1 MICSSRKI
9 KMQNVLSFHKFRWIL
24 WPLFGLLLVSQQA
37 RADLVPFG
45 AEWRY
50 LDNGLIP
57 QSGWQNPSFDD
68 SAWNS
73 GVGQFGYGDGDE
85 ATLINYGADSRNKPI
100 TSYFRHQFDL
110 TTLPSEPLR
119 LNVQRDAGIVVYLNG
134 EEIFRDNMRDG
145 FISDNTVASGPIHG
159 TGEAALQT
167 SSISPQSLLQG
178 SNTLAVEVHLASRAA
193 LDLSFDLQLTDNPVV
208 RGPYLQTSSSTGITV
223 RWRTE
228 TARDATLRYGTNPD
242 NLDSIVIDQEIK
254 RDHTVV
260 LTGLNPDT
268 RYYYSVGDSS
278 GDFTN
283 NGDQYFDTHPVT
295 GSPAAT
301 RIWVL
306 GDSGTADAKATSVRN
321 AFTQYN
327 GGTHSDVLLML
338 GDNAYESGEDVEY
351 QAAVFDMFPR
361 ILRNSV
367 VWPTLGNHDAH
378 TADSDSQSGP
388 YYDIFTLPTNG
399 ESGGVASGTEAYYS
413 FDYGNIHFVSLD
425 SHDTNRSANGAM
437 ATWLENDLAA
447 NTQEWIIAFWH
458 HPPYSK
464 GSHDSDSEWRL
475 QQMRENIVPILESH
489 GVDLVL
495 GGHSHSYER
504 SMLINGHY
512 GTSDTFSNNFIV
524 NGGDGD
530 PNGDGAYTKSTNLN
544 SGAVYTVAGNSG
556 QLSDAPLDH
565 PVMISNLIELGS
577 LVIDVEGDQ
586 LDLVFLNNEGAV
598 RDSFRIVHQSDSEP
612 PTITQ
617 EIDTDILD
625 HDRVAGSRWTRMNF
639 EPQVSGMYT
648 ISLDWAGSADIRFTL
663 FRVRE
668 GASDERIATINQ
680 NAPAEWSGTLVA
692 SERYYLGVWAAS
704 GSASVTATLEAQ
716 SQEPPS
722 PEPTPEPIE
731 TTIAEGTLDS
741 TRADAPRWVR
751 LDFTV
756 PSTGVYNIAV
766 PWTNNNAD
774 VRYRVNNANGTN
786 LSPTIRGE
794 NPGVWQGLLEA
805 NTEYFIGLWST
816 SGVTNYNATISTTP

>member
-1 MICSSRKI
+1 
-9 KMQNVLSFHKFRWIL
+9 MQPALSLNKFAWVL
-24 WPLFGLLLVSQQA
+24 WPLFGLFLTFQQA

-45 AEWRY
+45 AEWGY
-50 LDNGLIP
+50 LDNGVIP

-68 SAWNS
+68 SAWPRGN
-73 GVGQFGYGDGDE
+73 GQFGYGDGDE
-85 ATLINYGADSRNKPI
+85 VTLISYGADSRIKPI
-100 TSYFRHQFDL
+100 TTYFRHQFDI
-110 TTLPSEPLR
+110 TALPSDPLR
-119 LNVQRDAGIVVYLNG
+119 LNLQRDAGVVVYING
-134 EEIFRDNMRDG
+134 EEVFRDNMPDG
-145 FISDNTVASGPIHG
+145 VINHNTVASTPIHG
-159 TGEAALQT
+159 PGESALQT
-167 SSISPQSLLQG
+167 TSISPQFLLLG
-178 SNTLAVEVHLASRAA
+178 SNTLAIEVHLANRAA
-193 LDLSFDLQLTDNPVV
+193 VDLSFDLRLTDNPIV
-208 RGPYLQTSSSTGITV
+208 RGPYLQQSSSSGITI

-228 TARDATLRYGTNPD
+228 TARDATLRYGTDPE
-242 NLDSIVIDQEIK
+242 NLNRVFIDQAIST
-254 RDHTVV
+254 DHIIA
-260 LTGLNPDT
+260 LSGLLPDT
-268 RYYYSVGDSS
+268 RYYYSIGDSN
-278 GDFTN
+278 GDYTN
-283 NGDQYFDTHPVT
+283 YDDQYFDTHPVT
-295 GSPAAT
+295 GNQAAT

-306 GDSGTADAKATSVRN
+306 GDSGTADANAESVRN

-338 GDNAYESGEDVEY
+338 GDNAYESGTDVEH

-378 TADSDSQSGP
+378 TADSDTQTGH

-413 FDYGNIHFVSLD
+413 FDYSNIHFVSLD

-475 QQMRENIVPILESH
+475 QQMRENFVPILESH
-489 GVDLVL
+489 GVDLIL

-504 SMLINGHY
+504 SMLISGHY

-577 LVIDVEGDQ
+577 LIIDVQGNQ
-586 LDLVFLNNEGAV
+586 LDAIFLNNESML
-598 RDSFRIVHQSDSEP
+598 RDSFRIVHQSDTVQP
-612 PTITQ
+612 PIAQ
-617 EIDTDILD
+617 VIDTTILD
-625 HDRVAGSRWTRMNF
+625 NDRVAGSRWTRMNF
-639 EPQVSGMYT
+639 DPLVNGMHT
-648 ISLDWAGSADIRFTL
+648 VRMDWAGSADIRFTI
-663 FRVRE
+663 FRLRE
-668 GASDERIATINQ
+668 GASAERIATIDTD
-680 NAPAEWSGTLVA
+680 APAQWSGTLDA
-692 SERYYLGVWAAS
+692 SGQYYLGVWAAS

-716 SQEPPS
+716 MPDPPL
-722 PEPTPEPIE
+722 PEPIE
-731 TTIAEGTLDS
+731 TTIAEGALDS

-756 PSTGVYNIAV
+756 SATGVYNISV
-766 PWTNNNAD
+766 PWGNGDAD
-774 VRYRVNNANGTN
+774 VRYRVKNANGTN
-786 LSPTIRGE
+786 ISPTIRGE
-794 NPGVWQGLLEA
+794 NPGLWEGNLEE

-816 SGVTNYNATISTTP
+816 DGVTNYSATISTAQ